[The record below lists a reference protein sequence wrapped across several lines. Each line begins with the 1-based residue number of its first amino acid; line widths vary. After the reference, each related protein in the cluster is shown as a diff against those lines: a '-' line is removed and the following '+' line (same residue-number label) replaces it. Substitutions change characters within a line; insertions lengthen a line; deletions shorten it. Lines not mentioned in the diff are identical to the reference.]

1 MYLMASINRS
11 KPVTTISSFFQ
22 HAIEGKTKLR
32 LIGGRSDQEGRVEVM
47 LPGSNG
53 TWGLICGDGWSLLE
67 GMVACRQ
74 LGMHYAQAALSTGI
88 WVKVYIFLCNFFLFM
103 HTRWIHIVNC
113 ITDIPI
119 ESVINF
125 HHYKKIICSF
135 YHLAWLSAPSRL
147 FRRKYE

>member
-1 MYLMASINRS
+1 MAIQNQYRIHDH
-11 KPVTTISSFFQ
+11 PISCFFQ

-32 LIGGRSDQEGRVEVM
+32 LLGGRSDQEGRVEVM

-88 WVKVYIFLCNFFLFM
+88 WAEVCIFQCMIFLFM
-103 HTRWIHIVNC
+103 HTQLLLVSCVTKVHGLF
-113 ITDIPI
+113 TDVPI
-119 ESVINF
+119 ESVICVDN
-125 HHYKKIICSF
+125 YEKIVCSF
-135 YHLAWLSAPSRL
+135 YHWG
-147 FRRKYE
+147 